1 MIGGR
6 GRASASPATLLL
18 LRGDRKRLVH
28 EARSHTHTA
37 GGRPI
42 LSWHA
47 KHFYLAGGCG
57 SNGIALHDSTA
68 LFQENDCAC
77 FAQAVFDIHACPF
90 VHRSRCCGMR

>member
-1 MIGGR
+1 VDD
-6 GRASASPATLLL
+6 ASASPATLLL
-18 LRGDRKRLVH
+18 LRGDRKTLVH

-77 FAQAVFDIHACPF
+77 FAQAVF
-90 VHRSRCCGMR
+90 